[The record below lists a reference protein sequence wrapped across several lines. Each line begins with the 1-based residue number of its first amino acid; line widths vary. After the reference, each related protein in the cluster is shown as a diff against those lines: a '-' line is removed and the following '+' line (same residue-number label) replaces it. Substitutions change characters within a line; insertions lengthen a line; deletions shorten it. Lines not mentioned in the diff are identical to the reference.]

1 MCGRYTVTVTIE
13 ELLLRYMTADPS
25 LLPFLPKFN
34 IAPSQQVPAVI
45 HDGTKNRIGLL
56 KWGLVPSWS
65 RDERSAAGMI
75 NARAETLM
83 TKAAFKRLLPTR
95 RCILPA
101 DGFYE
106 WKQEE
111 GGKRPMRIVLRE
123 GGLFSLAGLYDIWTD
138 SEGRKISSCTI
149 ITTSPNEL
157 MSSIHHRMPVILR
170 PGDEQFWLDRNNR
183 DIPRLLEMLKPFEDG
198 RLRAYP
204 VSPAVGSVKN
214 DSPELI
220 REIAL

>member
-1 MCGRYTVTVTIE
+1 MCGRYTVTVTME

-56 KWGLVPSWS
+56 KWGLVPAWS
-65 RDERSAAGMI
+65 KDERSAAGMI

-111 GGKRPMRIVLRE
+111 GGKKPMRIVLRE
-123 GGLFSLAGLYDIWTD
+123 GRLFSLAGLYDIWTD
-138 SEGRKISSCTI
+138 PEGRKISSCTI

-170 PGDEQFWLDRNNR
+170 PEDEQFWLDRNNR

>member
-170 PGDEQFWLDRNNR
+170 PEDEQSWLDRNNR